1 MFVYNFQFS
10 FGQIDVFA
18 PRASS
23 VTHNLHKKMTAELCG
38 APKSLNFLRHCK
50 RGHNFV
56 FTENSE
62 SEIPNKEVGVGHTDL
77 YAEPPKAK
85 PNNHIVSH
93 FIYFMPKRNE

>member
-23 VTHNLHKKMTAELCG
+23 VTHNLHKKE
-38 APKSLNFLRHCK
+38 PLNCAVHHCK

-56 FTENSE
+56 FIENSE